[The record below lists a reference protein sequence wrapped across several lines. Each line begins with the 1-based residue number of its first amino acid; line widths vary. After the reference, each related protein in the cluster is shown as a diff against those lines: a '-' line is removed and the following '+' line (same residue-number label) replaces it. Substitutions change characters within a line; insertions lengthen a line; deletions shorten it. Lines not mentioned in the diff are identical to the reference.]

1 MRLYLFYLFFFLGL
15 FIYLFIFFFFLFF
28 GGLTTSADRNNPVYA
43 FCLELWVLC
52 EVVISW
58 SIYLFFFSWFL
69 FVRSIDEFSF
79 SIQVLKQLTL
89 HVISILILR
98 NTEKDEIRLMFLQ
111 RCITKE
117 GSLPRLKQKEKK
129 KKWNTG
135 SG

>member
-1 MRLYLFYLFFFLGL
+1 M
-15 FIYLFIFFFFLFF
+15 
-28 GGLTTSADRNNPVYA
+28 
-43 FCLELWVLC
+43 
-52 EVVISW
+52 
-58 SIYLFFFSWFL
+58 
-69 FVRSIDEFSF
+69 RSIDEFSF

-129 KKWNTG
+129 KEVEHR
-135 SG
+135 